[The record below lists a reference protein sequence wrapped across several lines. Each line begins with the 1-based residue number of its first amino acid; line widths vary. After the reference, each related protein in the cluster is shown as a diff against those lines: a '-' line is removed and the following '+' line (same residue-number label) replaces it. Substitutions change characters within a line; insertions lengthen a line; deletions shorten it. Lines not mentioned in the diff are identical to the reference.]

1 MSGLAVKLPVT
12 RDNRDGFK
20 LLKTYEDLATQNL
33 KMLILTSPGER
44 MMDPEF
50 GAGAKNLLFE
60 QMTLT
65 TFDDFESNLLDQVN
79 RYMPYLVIQNIAFD
93 SPLTNPNLDE
103 NYLSITV
110 SFFNR
115 ALNTSNLLRLPI
127 NI

>member
-1 MSGLAVKLPVT
+1 MSGLAVKLPIT

-20 LLKTYEDLATQNL
+20 LLKTYEDLAVQNL

-79 RYMPYLVIQNIAFD
+79 RYMPYLVIQDVSFD
-93 SPLTNPNLDE
+93 SALTNPNLDE

-110 SFFNR
+110 AFFNK
-115 ALNTSNLLRLPI
+115 ALNTRNLLRLPI

>member
-1 MSGLAVKLPVT
+1 MSGLAVKLPIT
-12 RDNRDGFK
+12 RDNNDGFR
-20 LLKTYEDLATQNL
+20 LLKTYEDLAVQNL

-79 RYMPYLVIQNIAFD
+79 RYMPYLVIQDIAFD
-93 SPLTNPNLDE
+93 SALTNPNLDE

-115 ALNTSNLLRLPI
+115 ALNTRNLLRLPI